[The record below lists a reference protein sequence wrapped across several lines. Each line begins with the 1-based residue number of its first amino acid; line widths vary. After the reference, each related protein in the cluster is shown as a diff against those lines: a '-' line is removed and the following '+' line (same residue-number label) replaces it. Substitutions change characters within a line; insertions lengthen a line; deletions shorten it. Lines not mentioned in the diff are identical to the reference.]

1 MNFYLKFLKKTFIA
15 TFILSLLFSSPVYSQ
30 NYPDKIRGYKVYQT
44 KISIRTEVGKT
55 SEKTD
60 SEAIVKIGEPEL
72 TDISLT
78 GITLEISA
86 EIEGIEQNG
95 KIDFVSFKDIKVNGL
110 DVEIEEYKE
119 PFELKKNEKVILPK
133 PVKAFISSGQTLRGA
148 FKELKDSK
156 NEWTISGKIFVFG
169 KFKKFG
175 FNFKRVIPID
185 INFKIENPLKKKLEE
200 IEKSK

>member
-1 MNFYLKFLKKTFIA
+1 MNFYFKLLKKTFIS

-44 KISIRTEVGKT
+44 KISIRTEVEKT

-60 SEAIVKIGEPEL
+60 SEAIVKIGDPEL

-119 PFELKKNEKVILPK
+119 SFELKKNEKVILPK

-148 FKELKDSK
+148 FKELKESK

-175 FNFKRVIPID
+175 FNFKRVIPLD

-200 IEKSK
+200 IDK